1 MGLAI
6 SGLTMAPVGPVSRP
20 VHPLWA
26 GSSPHWCLRPRHRV
40 SGELQSSDGGK
51 AWPGVE
57 RRPRRTYGR
66 CSREWTACPGRWV
79 RAGLASPSPLCPP

>member
-1 MGLAI
+1 MAELVRQVKDMSDHFLAL
-6 SGLTMAPVGPVSRP
+6 SWRLDLQEQTLS
-20 VHPLWA
+20 
-26 GSSPHWCLRPRHRV
+26 LRLCEAQ

-66 CSREWTACPGRWV
+66 CSREWTACPGR
-79 RAGLASPSPLCPP
+79 